1 MNNFHLP
8 KLEQK
13 AVGNSYEAL
22 RKPLPLV
29 YFQCEGKRT
38 TQQEGR
44 NKEIDRIFFLLLL
57 NNQIKW
63 LSWTSDKLV
72 TGKWYIGWIWERQS
86 AKKMKKQLKLRWQMS
101 Q

>member
-29 YFQCEGKRT
+29 YF
-38 TQQEGR
+38 
-44 NKEIDRIFFLLLL
+44 
-57 NNQIKW
+57 
-63 LSWTSDKLV
+63 
-72 TGKWYIGWIWERQS
+72 
-86 AKKMKKQLKLRWQMS
+86 
-101 Q
+101 